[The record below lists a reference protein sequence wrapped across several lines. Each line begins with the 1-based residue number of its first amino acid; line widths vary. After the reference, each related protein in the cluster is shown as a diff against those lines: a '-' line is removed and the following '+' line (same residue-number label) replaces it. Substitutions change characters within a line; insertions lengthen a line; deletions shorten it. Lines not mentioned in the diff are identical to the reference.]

1 MNLQCKLIT
10 ARLAA
15 AVATLLACNA
25 MTVPALAEEPDE
37 KGDSGVFTLGKIE
50 VSTKSDKQKN
60 SSVSKITG
68 EEMQQFD
75 ANTIGEAANLIS
87 GVTSSVTGKRG
98 ESGFNVRGF
107 DNRRTPIYLD
117 GIPMYVPYDGNI
129 DTGRF
134 MTYDLAEINI
144 SKGFASVLYG
154 PNTLG
159 GAVNMIS
166 KRPDKAFE
174 GNAGAGYTSGD
185 AYRAYANLGTN
196 QKRWYLQAGGSWTD
210 VHAFELSGD
219 FKPAKYE
226 DGNRRE
232 NSYSRDGK
240 ASIKLGLTPNSSDE
254 YTLSYI
260 YQHGEKGVPVYAGSN
275 SSSLKKVSFW
285 RWPWWDKQSVYFS
298 SNTAIAE
305 KSYVKT
311 RLYYDQFKNSL
322 NQYKDA
328 NYTTYATSTASSD
341 YSPSRY
347 DDYTIGSS
355 FEAGTTLIPHN
366 SLKMSFHFKDDVH
379 RDSSSLSPE
388 SRYEDQLYS
397 IGLED
402 TVELAKKLAAVAG
415 ISFDK
420 LVGEEARKYD
430 FATKRFVNAPLAE
443 ADAVNAQLTLFYAYS
458 DSGRLHAS
466 VARKTRFPSMKE
478 RTTTNVYNTN
488 LANPYLKPESSVNY
502 ELGVEENVAGR
513 VRIKSNLFFNAV
525 SDYIANVYTG
535 VKVTYVDASG
545 NTQTGDQS
553 QFRNSGRLNRYGYE
567 FEALAPIT
575 DSVETGFNYTFIY
588 DDALNNNGIITDIP
602 KHKLFVYAKLTP
614 VKPLNIFASA
624 EYNSARSYSPAAN
637 TYYKLKD
644 FVVVNTKV
652 GYEATQGLTLEAGVN
667 NIFDRNYALN
677 EGYPEPGRSYFFQ
690 AKYQF

>member
-1 MNLQCKLIT
+1 MKARCKLT
-10 ARLAA
+10 STRLAA
-15 AVATLLACNA
+15 VVATVLVCSTLV
-25 MTVPALAEEPDE
+25 TPVLAEEPAE
-37 KGDSGVFTLGKIE
+37 KEDNGVFTLGKIE
-50 VSTKSDKQKN
+50 VSTKSDKQKT
-60 SSVSKITG
+60 SSVTKVTE
-68 EEMQQFD
+68 EEMRQFD

-87 GVTSSVTGKRG
+87 GVTASVTGKRG

-134 MTYDLAEINI
+134 MTYDLAEIDI

-166 KRPDKAFE
+166 KRPVRQFE
-174 GNAGAGYTSGD
+174 GNVGAGYTSGD

-210 VHAFELSGD
+210 VHAFVLSDD
-219 FKPAKYE
+219 FKPTKYE
-226 DGNRRE
+226 DGNRRD

-240 ASIKLGLTPNSSDE
+240 GSIKLGLTPNSTDE
-254 YTLSYI
+254 YTLSYL
-260 YQHGEKGVPVYAGSN
+260 YQHGEKGVPVYAGSDSN
-275 SSSLKKVSFW
+275 SLKKVSFW
-285 RWPWWDKQSVYFS
+285 RWPWWDKQSLYFS
-298 SNTAIAE
+298 SNTAIAD
-305 KSYVKT
+305 KSYVKS
-311 RLYYDQFKNSL
+311 RIYYDQFKNSL
-322 NQYKDA
+322 NQYKNA
-328 NYTTYATSTASSD
+328 SYSTYATSTATSD

-347 DDYTIGSS
+347 DDYTIGTSL
-355 FEAGTTLIPHN
+355 EAGTTLIPRN
-366 SLKMSFHFKDDVH
+366 SLKLSFHFKDDVH

-388 SRYEDQLYS
+388 SRYEDHLYS

-402 TVELAKKLAAVAG
+402 TVELARKLTAVIG
-415 ISFDK
+415 VSYDK
-420 LVGEEARKYD
+420 LVGQEANKYD
-430 FATKRFVNAPLAE
+430 FATKKFIQAPLAE
-443 ADAVNAQLTLFYAYS
+443 ADAVNAQLTLFYSYS
-458 DSGRLHAS
+458 DNGKLHAS

-488 LANPYLKPESSVNY
+488 IANPYLNPESSINY
-502 ELGVEENVAGR
+502 ELGVADTIAGR
-513 VRIKSNLFFNAV
+513 VRIKSNFFVNTI

-545 NTQTGDQS
+545 KTQTGDQS
-553 QFRNSGRLNRYGYE
+553 QFRNSGKLNRYGYE
-567 FEALAPIT
+567 FEALAPVT
-575 DSVETGFNYTFIY
+575 ESVETGFNYTFIY

-602 KHKLFVYAKLTP
+602 KHKLFVYGKLTP
-614 VKPLNIFASA
+614 VKPLSIFASA
-624 EYNSARSYSPAAN
+624 EYNSARSYSPSAN

-644 FVVVNTKV
+644 FVTVNTKV
-652 GYEATQGLTLEAGVN
+652 GYEAMRGLTLEAGVN
-667 NIFDRNYALN
+667 NILDRNYALAD
-677 EGYPEPGRSYFFQ
+677 GYPEPGRSYFFQ

>member
-1 MNLQCKLIT
+1 MKVRCKLTT
-10 ARLAA
+10 ARLAV
-15 AVATLLACNA
+15 AVATVLACSSLA
-25 MTVPALAEEPDE
+25 APGLAEEPDE
-37 KGDSGVFTLGKIE
+37 KEDSGVFTLGKIE
-50 VSTKSDKQKN
+50 VSTKSDSRKN
-60 SSVSKITG
+60 TVVSRVTA

-75 ANTIGEAANLIS
+75 ANTIGEAANLLS

-134 MTYDLAEINI
+134 MTHDLAEIDI

-166 KRPDKAFE
+166 KRPAREFE
-174 GNAGAGYTSGD
+174 GNIGAGYTSGD
-185 AYRAYANLGTN
+185 TYRAYANLGTN

-219 FKPAKYE
+219 FKPTKYE

-240 ASIKLGLTPNSSDE
+240 GSVKLGFTPNRTDE

-260 YQHGEKGVPVYAGSN
+260 YQHGEKGVPVYAGGN
-275 SSSLKKVSFW
+275 AGSLKKVSFW
-285 RWPWWDKQSVYFS
+285 RWPWWDKQSLYFS
-298 SNTAIAE
+298 SNTAIAD
-305 KSYVKT
+305 KSYIKS
-311 RLYYDQFKNSL
+311 RIYYDQFKNSL

-328 NYTTYATSTASSD
+328 TYSTYATSTASSD

-347 DDYTIGSS
+347 DDYTIGTSL
-355 FEAGTTLIPHN
+355 EAGTTLIPKN

-402 TVELAKKLAAVAG
+402 TFEFTRKLTAVAG
-415 ISFDK
+415 ISYDR
-420 LVGEEARKYD
+420 LVGQEAHKYD
-430 FATKRFVNAPLAE
+430 FATKSYINAPLADT
-443 ADAVNAQLTLFYAYS
+443 DAVNAQLTLFYAYS
-458 DSGRLHAS
+458 DSGKLHAS

-488 LANPYLKPESSVNY
+488 IANPYLKPESSVNY
-502 ELGVEENVAGR
+502 ELGVDENIAGR
-513 VRIKSNLFFNAV
+513 VRIKSNIFFNAI

-545 NTQTGDQS
+545 TTQTGDQS

-588 DDALNNNGIITDIP
+588 DDALNNNGIVTDIP
-602 KHKLFVYAKLTP
+602 KHKLFVYGKLTP
-614 VKPLNIFASA
+614 VKPLSIFASA
-624 EYNSARSYSPAAN
+624 EYNSARSYSPSAN
-637 TYYKLKD
+637 AYYKLKD

-652 GYEATQGLTLEAGVN
+652 GYEAMRGLTLEAGVN
-667 NIFDRNYALN
+667 NIFDRNYALA